1 MKRKAEIIIFDTPAG
16 ILSEDEDGYRFTYY
30 PPYIESPDAMAIS
43 LTLPVRAEAHF
54 SPTLHP
60 FFDGLIP
67 EGWLLDVVE
76 RTWKVN
82 SRDRMGLLLVSCRD
96 CIGAVSV
103 IPVREVE
110 NQ

>member
-1 MKRKAEIIIFDTPAG
+1 MKRKAGIIIFGTPAG
-16 ILSEDEDGYRFTYY
+16 SLSEDEDGYRFTYY
-30 PPYIESPDAMAIS
+30 ASYLDSHNAVAVS
-43 LTLPVRAEAHF
+43 LTLPLQKDPHF
-54 SPTLHP
+54 NHTLHP

-67 EGWLLDVVE
+67 EGWLLEVVE

-82 SRDRMGLLLVSCRD
+82 LRDRMGLLLVSCRD

-103 IPVREVE
+103 IPAKEDA

>member
-1 MKRKAEIIIFDTPAG
+1 MKRKAEIMIHGTPAG
-16 ILSEDEDGYRFTYY
+16 ILSEDDDGYRFTYY
-30 PPYIESPDAMAIS
+30 ASYLDSPNAMAAS
-43 LTLPVRAEAHF
+43 LILPLQKEPHF
-54 SPTLHP
+54 SPALHP

-82 SRDRMGLLLVSCRD
+82 HRDRMGLLLVSCKD

-103 IPVREVE
+103 IPAMKGEGE
-110 NQ
+110 

>member
-1 MKRKAEIIIFDTPAG
+1 MKRKAEIMIFDTPAG

-30 PPYIESPDAMAIS
+30 PSYLDNPKAVAVS
-43 LTLPVRAEAHF
+43 LTLPMQTDPHF
-54 SPTLHP
+54 SHTLHP

-82 SRDRMGLLLVSCRD
+82 IRDRMGLLLVSCRD

-103 IPVREVE
+103 VPAREEE
-110 NQ
+110 NE